1 MDEKQ
6 KVADALLDI
15 ARMMVDSPDEVKV
28 EYEALQMSVTYRL
41 TAAPSDRGKL
51 IGQGGR
57 TARSLR
63 SIIGTVGMKHNVRVN
78 LNIAAE

>member
-1 MDEKQ
+1 MDEQQ
-6 KVADALLDI
+6 KVADALLEI
-15 ARMMVDSPDEVKV
+15 ARMMVDSPEEVIV
-28 EYEALQMSVTYRL
+28 EYQALQISVTYRV

-63 SIIGTVGMKHNVRVN
+63 IIAGTIGMKHNVRVN
-78 LNIAAE
+78 LDIAE